1 VSQGAGTLK
10 RVVKPV
16 TDDAYINH
24 PAGFACPWC
33 ASPNVTLSG
42 TDFTFGGDFISQQ
55 TSCDDCAE
63 KWQTIYTLSGYGS

>member
-1 VSQGAGTLK
+1 MSQGAGTLK

-16 TDDAYINH
+16 TDDAYIYH

-42 TDFTFGGDFISQQ
+42 TDFTFGGDFIGQQ
-55 TSCDDCAE
+55 T
-63 KWQTIYTLSGYGS
+63 